1 MIAWIA
7 SRTLQP
13 RKVKAFRRVWQFKV
27 RPEGLVRVYFLHGSE
42 NRDEM
47 IGCSL
52 WASRAALRRYR
63 GTAAERQRL
72 AAMKPLV
79 KRVNWAGIYEAEDV
93 LLTRSPATRRP
104 LRRSAR

>member
-52 WASRAALRRYR
+52 WDSRATLRRYR

>member
-13 RKVKAFRRVWQFKV
+13 RKVKAFRKVWQFKV
-27 RPEGLVRVYFLHGSE
+27 RPQGLVRVYFLHGSE
-42 NRDEM
+42 TRDEM

-52 WASRAALRRYR
+52 WESRAALSRYR
-63 GTAAERQRL
+63 GTAAERERL

-79 KRVNWAGIYEAEDV
+79 KRVNWAGIYKAEDV
-93 LLTRSPATRRP
+93 RLTRSPAARP
-104 LRRSAR
+104 LLRTHAT